1 MIYKGVNIN
10 IRKLLHHPIKYSK
23 WIKEEIEYET
33 NKGNIIKSQNL
44 DFSKFY
50 PKETKKM
57 VLFIVPGN
65 IKINGGV
72 MSICAIAK
80 TSKELLE
87 KKGYSVAL
95 VTIPQDKIF
104 YEYTEF
110 DSEFK
115 VFRLEQ
121 ILELQNIKEMILHI
135 PETYIKKFLEILK
148 EKEIEYFK
156 RIPNLQLNIL
166 NQNIELMPKEEYTD
180 KLKKICKNITMT
192 TAHKKYCTKELMEKY
207 KIPVHMLLASYLA
220 NYVYRDFEEK
230 ENIIIYSP
238 DNIKLYKRKIISKLK
253 KELTG
258 FKIIEIKNIKYK
270 KYLELTSKAKFSIS
284 FGEGLDG
291 YFSEN
296 IRCGGIGFAVYNEE
310 FFDKKYKNLPVL
322 YNSYKEMYFNI
333 VNDIKK
339 YLENKDDYKDVS
351 RNIRNIIDK
360 DYPLE
365 DYVNNIKK
373 FYEKD
378 YTFKL

>member
-10 IRKLLHHPIKYSK
+10 IRKLLHHPIKYPK
-23 WIKEEIEYET
+23 WIKEEIEYES
-33 NKGNIIKSQNL
+33 NKENIVRTQNL
-44 DFSKFY
+44 NFSKFY
-50 PKETKKM
+50 PKEIEKII
-57 VLFIVPGN
+57 LFIVPGD

-80 TSKELLE
+80 ISKDLLE

-110 DSEFK
+110 DTKFK

-121 ILELQNIKEMILHI
+121 ILELKNIKEMILHI
-135 PETYIKKFLEILK
+135 PEVYIKNILEKLT
-148 EKEIEYFK
+148 EKEVKYLK
-156 RIPNLQLNIL
+156 GIPKLQINIL
-166 NQNIELMPKEEYTD
+166 NQNIELMPEVEYTD
-180 KLKKICKNITMT
+180 KLKKIYENVTMT

-207 KIPVHMLLASYLA
+207 KIPVHMLSADYLA
-220 NYVYRDFEEK
+220 NYIYRNFEEK

-238 DNIKLYKRKIISKLK
+238 DNVKFYKKRIIDKLK
-253 KELTG
+253 KELQD
-258 FKIIEIKNIKYK
+258 FKIIEIKNMKYRN
-270 KYLELTSKAKFSIS
+270 YLDLTSRAKFAIT

-296 IRCGGIGFAVYNEE
+296 IRCGGLGFAVYNEE
-310 FFDKKYKNLPVL
+310 FFEKKYKELPIL
-322 YNSYKEMYFNI
+322 YVSYKEMYFNI

-339 YLENKDDYKDVS
+339 YLKNKNEYKS
-351 RNIRNIIDK
+351 ISENIRNIIE
-360 DYPLE
+360 E
-365 DYVNNIKK
+365 DYSLEKYINNIKK
-373 FYEKD
+373 FYEED